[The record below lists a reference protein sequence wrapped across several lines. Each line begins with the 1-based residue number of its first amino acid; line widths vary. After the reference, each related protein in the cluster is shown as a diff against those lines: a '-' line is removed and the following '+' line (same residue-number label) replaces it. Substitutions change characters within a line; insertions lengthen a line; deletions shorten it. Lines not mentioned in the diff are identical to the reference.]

1 MTWRRPD
8 WVAPLTVTT
17 GVSATLSL
25 NLFAVPV
32 LAPWIADD
40 IRADATAVG
49 YYTAII
55 FGVSV
60 ASSAAAG
67 TFVLRWGAMR
77 VSQVCLLFGALAAG
91 LAAWGHVALMAAA
104 AVALGVAFG
113 PETPAATHLLAR
125 FTQPPRRPFVFSLK
139 QTGIQIG
146 ALVAGFLAP
155 PLARWLNWQTV
166 LLLIAA
172 LSVALVA
179 AVQPLRRT
187 YDRDR
192 DAAAP
197 LELSSL
203 KSGLNLVLGPGA
215 LRYLVPAAFAFS
227 ALQQCVNTFMVVYLV
242 EIYDMTVQAAGVAL
256 SVAQISGIVG
266 RILWGL
272 IAERWIATRVLLGAL
287 GTSMTIAVIAL
298 GEVTPAWPTAA
309 LFTACAAFGISA
321 TGWNGIFVAE
331 VTRLA
336 PKLRNADAI
345 GGMLA
350 AAFAGVVVGPIA
362 VGSAVAAGWSFRSC
376 YLALGAGSLLG
387 TLALFLP
394 YLRAESRRDGAAQ
407 T

>member
-8 WVAPLTVTT
+8 WIAPLAVTT

-32 LAPWIADD
+32 LAPWIAYD
-40 IRADATAVG
+40 IGTDATQVG

-67 TFVLRWGAMR
+67 SFVLRWGAMR
-77 VSQVCLLFGALAAG
+77 VCQTCLLFGALAAS

-104 AVALGVAFG
+104 ALALGLAFG
-113 PETPAATHLLAR
+113 PETPAAAHLLAR
-125 FTQPPRRPFVFSLK
+125 FTLPARRPFVFSLK

-146 ALVAGFLAP
+146 GLVAGLFAP
-155 PLARWLNWQTV
+155 PLARWLNWQIA
-166 LLLIAA
+166 LLLVAA
-172 LSVALVA
+172 LSVGLVVAL
-179 AVQPLRRT
+179 QPLRGR
-187 YDRDR
+187 YDSDR

-197 LELSSL
+197 LRLASL
-203 KSGLNLVLGPGA
+203 NTGLKLVLGPGA

-227 ALQQCVNTFMVVYLV
+227 ALQQCVNTFLVVYLV
-242 EIYDMTVQAAGVAL
+242 DSYGMTVQAAGVAL

-272 IAERWIATRVLLGAL
+272 LAERWIATRLLLGAL
-287 GTSMTIAVIAL
+287 GISMTAAVIAL
-298 GEVTPAWPTAA
+298 GQVTPAWPPAA
-309 LFTACAAFGISA
+309 LFAACAAFGVSA

-336 PKLRNADAI
+336 PKLRDADAI

-362 VGSAVAAGWSFRSC
+362 VGSVVAAGWSFPSC
-376 YLALGAGSLLG
+376 YLALGVGSLLG
-387 TLALFLP
+387 TLALLLP
-394 YLRAESRRDGAAQ
+394 YFRADCADDSAGQA
-407 T
+407 